1 MSFRKRLYNNMISTY
16 IMGLAHY
23 MAKELMR
30 EIGNKSREFFEF
42 VMPAIDMYE
51 EGSELVVLIDLPG
64 FSKQDISL
72 RILDNVLSIIAKRQS
87 EDNKI
92 IGTVYIRQRPL
103 HINKK
108 VPLPIKVTEED
119 QVLGSAT
126 YIDGVV
132 TLRIPIPRYNT
143 IPIS

>member
-1 MSFRKRLYNNMISTY
+1 
-16 IMGLAHY
+16 MGFGQY

-30 EIGNKSREFFEF
+30 ELGNRSREFFEF

-51 EGSELVVLIDLPG
+51 DGSDLVVLIDLPG

-87 EDNKI
+87 EENKI
-92 IGTVYIRQRPL
+92 MGTVYIRQRPL

-132 TLRIPIPRYNT
+132 TLRIPIPKYNT

>member
-1 MSFRKRLYNNMISTY
+1 
-16 IMGLAHY
+16 

-30 EIGNKSREFFEF
+30 ELGNKSREFYEF
-42 VMPAIDMYE
+42 VMPALDMYE
-51 EGSELVVLIDLPG
+51 DGSDLVILIDLPG

-72 RILDNVLSIIAKRQS
+72 RILDNVLTISAKRQKD
-87 EDNKI
+87 EYTNT
-92 IGTVYIRQRPL
+92 GTIYIRQRPL
-103 HINKK
+103 YINKK
-108 VPLPIKVTEED
+108 VPLPIRVTEED

-126 YIDGVV
+126 YVEGVV

>member
-1 MSFRKRLYNNMISTY
+1 
-16 IMGLAHY
+16 MGFGQY

-30 EIGNKSREFFEF
+30 ELGNKSREFFEF
-42 VMPAIDMYE
+42 VMPALDMYE
-51 EGSELVVLIDLPG
+51 DGSDLVILIDLPG

-72 RILDNVLSIIAKRQS
+72 RILENVLSISAKRQRNES
-87 EDNKI
+87 TST
-92 IGTVYIRQRPL
+92 GTVYFQQRPL

-108 VPLPIKVTEED
+108 VPLPIKVIEED

-126 YIDGVV
+126 YVDGVV

>member
-1 MSFRKRLYNNMISTY
+1 
-16 IMGLAHY
+16 MGFGQY
-23 MAKELMR
+23 MAKEMMR
-30 EIGNKSREFFEF
+30 ELGNKSREFFEF
-42 VMPAIDMYE
+42 VMPALDMYE
-51 EGSELVVLIDLPG
+51 DGSDLVVLIDLPG

-72 RILDNVLSIIAKRQS
+72 RILENVLSISAKRQRD
-87 EDNKI
+87 EKTNA
-92 IGTVYIRQRPL
+92 GTVYFQQRPL

-126 YIDGVV
+126 YVDGVV
-132 TLRIPIPRYNT
+132 TLRIPIPRYST

>member
-1 MSFRKRLYNNMISTY
+1 
-16 IMGLAHY
+16 
-23 MAKELMR
+23 MANELMR
-30 EIGNKSREFFEF
+30 ELGNRSREFFEF
-42 VMPAIDMYE
+42 VMPALDMYE
-51 EGSELVVLIDLPG
+51 DGSDLVVLIDLPG

-72 RILDNVLSIIAKRQS
+72 RILDNVLSIIAKRQR
-87 EDNKI
+87 EENKI
-92 IGTVYIRQRPL
+92 MGTVYIRQRPL

>member
-1 MSFRKRLYNNMISTY
+1 
-16 IMGLAHY
+16 MGFGQY

-30 EIGNKSREFFEF
+30 ELGNRSREFFEF

-51 EGSELVVLIDLPG
+51 DGSDLVVLIDLPG

-87 EDNKI
+87 EENKI
-92 IGTVYIRQRPL
+92 MGTVYIRQRPL

>member
-1 MSFRKRLYNNMISTY
+1 
-16 IMGLAHY
+16 MGFGQY

-30 EIGNKSREFFEF
+30 ELGNKSREFFEF
-42 VMPAIDMYE
+42 VMPALDMYE
-51 EGSELVVLIDLPG
+51 DGSDLVILIDLPG

-72 RILDNVLSIIAKRQS
+72 RILDNVLSISAKRQRNES
-87 EDNKI
+87 TGT
-92 IGTVYIRQRPL
+92 GTVYFQQRPL

-126 YIDGVV
+126 YVDGVV

>member
-1 MSFRKRLYNNMISTY
+1 
-16 IMGLAHY
+16 MGFGLY

-30 EIGNKSREFFEF
+30 ELGNKSREFFEF
-42 VMPAIDMYE
+42 VMPALDMYE
-51 EGSELVVLIDLPG
+51 DGSDLVILIDLPG

-72 RILDNVLSIIAKRQS
+72 RILGSVLSISARRQR
-87 EDNKI
+87 DDDTN
-92 IGTVYIRQRPL
+92 IGTVYFHQRPL

-126 YIDGVV
+126 YVDGVV
-132 TLRIPIPRYNT
+132 TLRIPIPRYST

>member
-1 MSFRKRLYNNMISTY
+1 
-16 IMGLAHY
+16 MGFGQY
-23 MAKELMR
+23 MANELMR
-30 EIGNKSREFFEF
+30 ELGNRSREFFEF
-42 VMPAIDMYE
+42 VMPALDMYE
-51 EGSELVVLIDLPG
+51 DGSDLVVLIDLPG

-72 RILDNVLSIIAKRQS
+72 RILDNVLSIIAKRQR
-87 EDNKI
+87 EENKI
-92 IGTVYIRQRPL
+92 MGTVYIRQRPL

-108 VPLPIKVTEED
+108 VPLPIRVTEED

>member
-1 MSFRKRLYNNMISTY
+1 
-16 IMGLAHY
+16 
-23 MAKELMR
+23 
-30 EIGNKSREFFEF
+30 
-42 VMPAIDMYE
+42 MPAIDMYE
-51 EGSELVVLIDLPG
+51 DGSDLVVLIDLPG

-87 EDNKI
+87 EENKI
-92 IGTVYIRQRPL
+92 MGTVYIRQRPL

>member
-1 MSFRKRLYNNMISTY
+1 
-16 IMGLAHY
+16 MGFGQY

-30 EIGNKSREFFEF
+30 ELGNKSREFFEF
-42 VMPAIDMYE
+42 VMPALDMYE
-51 EGSELVVLIDLPG
+51 DGSDLVVLIDLPG

-72 RILDNVLSIIAKRQS
+72 RILDNVLSISAKRQN
-87 EDNKI
+87 DVNTR
-92 IGTVYIRQRPL
+92 IGTVYFQQRPL
-103 HINKK
+103 HIDKK

-119 QVLGSAT
+119 QVLGSAI
-126 YIDGVV
+126 YVDGVV

>member
-1 MSFRKRLYNNMISTY
+1 
-16 IMGLAHY
+16 MGFAHY

-30 EIGNKSREFFEF
+30 EFGNKSREFFEF

-72 RILDNVLSIIAKRQS
+72 RIQEGNVLSINAKRQKEGES
-87 EDNKI
+87 RADTI
-92 IGTVYIRQRPL
+92 YLQQRPL
-103 HINKK
+103 RINKK
-108 VPLPIKVTEED
+108 VPLPITVTEED
-119 QVLGSAT
+119 HVLGSAT
-126 YIDGVV
+126 YADGIV
-132 TLRIPIPRYNT
+132 TLRIPIPRHNT

>member
-1 MSFRKRLYNNMISTY
+1 
-16 IMGLAHY
+16 
-23 MAKELMR
+23 MANELMR
-30 EIGNKSREFFEF
+30 ELGNRSREFFEF
-42 VMPAIDMYE
+42 VMPPLDIYE
-51 EGSELVVLIDLPG
+51 DGSDLVVLIDLPG

-72 RILDNVLSIIAKRQS
+72 RIVDNVLSIIAKRQR
-87 EDNKI
+87 EENKI
-92 IGTVYIRQRPL
+92 MGTVYIRQRPL
-103 HINKK
+103 YINKK

>member
-1 MSFRKRLYNNMISTY
+1 
-16 IMGLAHY
+16 MGFGQY

-30 EIGNKSREFFEF
+30 ELANKSREFFEF
-42 VMPAIDMYE
+42 VMPALDIYE
-51 EGSELVVLIDLPG
+51 DGSDLVILIDLPG

-72 RILDNVLSIIAKRQS
+72 RILDNVLSISAKRQR
-87 EDNKI
+87 NKSTST
-92 IGTVYIRQRPL
+92 GTVYFQQRPL

-108 VPLPIKVTEED
+108 IPLPIKVTEED

-126 YIDGVV
+126 YVDGVV

>member
-1 MSFRKRLYNNMISTY
+1 
-16 IMGLAHY
+16 

-30 EIGNKSREFFEF
+30 ELGNKSREFFEF
-42 VMPAIDMYE
+42 VMPALDMYE
-51 EGSELVVLIDLPG
+51 EGSDLVVVIDLPG

-72 RILDNVLSIIAKRQS
+72 RILDNVLSISAKRQRDENS
-87 EDNKI
+87 ST
-92 IGTVYIRQRPL
+92 GTVYFQQRPL
-103 HINKK
+103 RINKK

-126 YIDGVV
+126 YIDGIV

>member
-1 MSFRKRLYNNMISTY
+1 
-16 IMGLAHY
+16 MGFGQY

-30 EIGNKSREFFEF
+30 ELGNKSREFYEF
-42 VMPAIDMYE
+42 VMPALDMYE
-51 EGSELVVLIDLPG
+51 DGSDLVILIDLPG

-72 RILDNVLSIIAKRQS
+72 RILDNVLTISAKRQKD
-87 EDNKI
+87 EYTN
-92 IGTVYIRQRPL
+92 IGTIYTRQRPL
-103 HINKK
+103 YINKK
-108 VPLPIKVTEED
+108 VPLPIRVTEED

-126 YIDGVV
+126 YVEGVV

>member
-1 MSFRKRLYNNMISTY
+1 
-16 IMGLAHY
+16 

-30 EIGNKSREFFEF
+30 ELGNRSREFFEF
-42 VMPAIDMYE
+42 VMPALDMYE
-51 EGSELVVLIDLPG
+51 DGSDLVVLIDLPG

-72 RILDNVLSIIAKRQS
+72 RILDNVLSIIAKRQR
-87 EDNKI
+87 EENKI
-92 IGTVYIRQRPL
+92 MGTVYIRQRPL

>member
-1 MSFRKRLYNNMISTY
+1 
-16 IMGLAHY
+16 MGFAHY

-30 EIGNKSREFFEF
+30 EFGNKSREFFEF

-72 RILDNVLSIIAKRQS
+72 RIQEGNVLSINAKRQKEGES
-87 EDNKI
+87 RADTI
-92 IGTVYIRQRPL
+92 YLQQRPL
-103 HINKK
+103 RINKK
-108 VPLPIKVTEED
+108 VPLPIAVTEED
-119 QVLGSAT
+119 HVLGSAT
-126 YIDGVV
+126 YADGIV
-132 TLRIPIPRYNT
+132 TLRIPIPRHNT

>member
-1 MSFRKRLYNNMISTY
+1 
-16 IMGLAHY
+16 MGLAHY
-23 MAKELMR
+23 MAEELIR
-30 EIGNKSREFFEF
+30 EIGNKTREFFEF

-51 EGSELVVLIDLPG
+51 EGSELVVIIDLPG

-72 RILDNVLSIIAKRQS
+72 RILGNILSINARRQKEQDS
-87 EDNKI
+87 RADTI
-92 IGTVYIRQRPL
+92 YIQQRPL

-108 VPLPIKVTEED
+108 VQLPITVTEED

-126 YIDGVV
+126 YTNGIV

>member
-1 MSFRKRLYNNMISTY
+1 
-16 IMGLAHY
+16 MGLGYY

-30 EIGNKSREFFEF
+30 EIGNRTREFYEF
-42 VMPAIDMYE
+42 VMPAVDMYE
-51 EGSELVVLIDLPG
+51 DDSDLVLLIDLPG

-72 RILDNVLSIIAKRQS
+72 KLLDNVLSINAKR
-87 EDNKI
+87 EATGHDI
-92 IGTVYIRQRPL
+92 TGGTYVRQRPL

-108 VPLPIKVTEED
+108 IPLPIRVTEED
-119 QVLGSAT
+119 KVLGSAK
-126 YIDGVV
+126 YVDGVV

>member
-1 MSFRKRLYNNMISTY
+1 
-16 IMGLAHY
+16 MGFGQY
-23 MAKELMR
+23 MANELMR
-30 EIGNKSREFFEF
+30 ELGNKSREFFEF
-42 VMPAIDMYE
+42 VMPALDMYE
-51 EGSELVVLIDLPG
+51 EGSDLVVLIDLPG

-72 RILDNVLSIIAKRQS
+72 RILDNVLSISAKRQRNENS
-87 EDNKI
+87 ST
-92 IGTVYIRQRPL
+92 GTVYFQQRPL
-103 HINKK
+103 RINKK

-126 YIDGVV
+126 YIDGIV

>member
-1 MSFRKRLYNNMISTY
+1 
-16 IMGLAHY
+16 MGFGQY

-30 EIGNKSREFFEF
+30 ELGNKSREFYEF
-42 VMPAIDMYE
+42 VMPALDMYE
-51 EGSELVVLIDLPG
+51 DGSDLVILIDLPG

-72 RILDNVLSIIAKRQS
+72 RILDNVLTISAKRQKD
-87 EDNKI
+87 EYTNT
-92 IGTVYIRQRPL
+92 GTIYIRQRPL
-103 HINKK
+103 YINKK
-108 VPLPIKVTEED
+108 VPLPIRVTEED

-126 YIDGVV
+126 YVEGVV

>member
-1 MSFRKRLYNNMISTY
+1 
-16 IMGLAHY
+16 

-30 EIGNKSREFFEF
+30 ELGNKSREFYEF
-42 VMPAIDMYE
+42 VMPALDMYE
-51 EGSELVVLIDLPG
+51 DGSDLVILIDLPG

-72 RILDNVLSIIAKRQS
+72 RILDNVLTISAKRQKD
-87 EDNKI
+87 EYTNTAI
-92 IGTVYIRQRPL
+92 YIRQRPL

-108 VPLPIKVTEED
+108 VPLPIRVTEED

-126 YIDGVV
+126 YVEGVV

>member
-1 MSFRKRLYNNMISTY
+1 
-16 IMGLAHY
+16 MGFGQY

-30 EIGNKSREFFEF
+30 ELGNKSREFFEF
-42 VMPAIDMYE
+42 VMPALDMYE
-51 EGSELVVLIDLPG
+51 EGSDLVVLIDLPG

-72 RILDNVLSIIAKRQS
+72 RISDNVLSISAKRQRDENPS
-87 EDNKI
+87 T
-92 IGTVYIRQRPL
+92 GTVYFQQRPL

-108 VPLPIKVTEED
+108 IPLPIKVTEED

-126 YIDGVV
+126 YVDGIV

>member
-1 MSFRKRLYNNMISTY
+1 
-16 IMGLAHY
+16 

-30 EIGNKSREFFEF
+30 ELGNKSREFYEF
-42 VMPAIDMYE
+42 VMPALDMYE
-51 EGSELVVLIDLPG
+51 DGSDLVILIDLPG

-72 RILDNVLSIIAKRQS
+72 RILDNVLSISARRQRDES
-87 EDNKI
+87 TST
-92 IGTVYIRQRPL
+92 GTVYFQQRPL

-126 YIDGVV
+126 YVDGIV

>member
-1 MSFRKRLYNNMISTY
+1 
-16 IMGLAHY
+16 MGFGQY

-30 EIGNKSREFFEF
+30 ELGNKSREFFEF
-42 VMPAIDMYE
+42 VMPALDMYE
-51 EGSELVVLIDLPG
+51 DGSDLVILIDLPG

-72 RILDNVLSIIAKRQS
+72 RILDNVLSISAKSQRNES
-87 EDNKI
+87 TSA
-92 IGTVYIRQRPL
+92 GTVYFQQRPL
-103 HINKK
+103 RINKK

-126 YIDGVV
+126 YVDGVV

>member
-1 MSFRKRLYNNMISTY
+1 
-16 IMGLAHY
+16 MGFGQY
-23 MAKELMR
+23 MAKEMMR
-30 EIGNKSREFFEF
+30 ELGNKSREFFEF
-42 VMPAIDMYE
+42 VMPALDMYE
-51 EGSELVVLIDLPG
+51 DGSDLVVLIDLPG

-72 RILDNVLSIIAKRQS
+72 RILENVLSISAKRQRDEKTS
-87 EDNKI
+87 A
-92 IGTVYIRQRPL
+92 GTNYFQQRPL

-126 YIDGVV
+126 YVDGVV
-132 TLRIPIPRYNT
+132 TLRIPIPRYST

>member
-1 MSFRKRLYNNMISTY
+1 
-16 IMGLAHY
+16 

-30 EIGNKSREFFEF
+30 ELGNKSREFFEF

-51 EGSELVVLIDLPG
+51 DGSDLVVLIDLPG

-72 RILDNVLSIIAKRQS
+72 RILNNVLSISARRQRD
-87 EDNKI
+87 ENTTT
-92 IGTVYIRQRPL
+92 GTVYFQQRPI

-108 VPLPIKVTEED
+108 IPLPIKVTEED

-126 YIDGVV
+126 YVDGIV
-132 TLRIPIPRYNT
+132 TLRVPIPKYNT

>member
-1 MSFRKRLYNNMISTY
+1 
-16 IMGLAHY
+16 MGFGQY

-30 EIGNKSREFFEF
+30 ELGNKSREFYEF
-42 VMPAIDMYE
+42 VMPALDMYE
-51 EGSELVVLIDLPG
+51 DGSDLVILIDLPG

-72 RILDNVLSIIAKRQS
+72 RILDNVLTISAKRQKD
-87 EDNKI
+87 EYTNTDTI
-92 IGTVYIRQRPL
+92 YIRQRPL
-103 HINKK
+103 YINKK
-108 VPLPIKVTEED
+108 VPLPIRVTEED

-126 YIDGVV
+126 YVEGVV

>member
-1 MSFRKRLYNNMISTY
+1 
-16 IMGLAHY
+16 MGLGQY

-30 EIGNKSREFFEF
+30 ELGNRSREFYEF
-42 VMPAIDMYE
+42 VMPAMDMYE
-51 EGSELVVLIDLPG
+51 DGSDLVVLIDLPG

-72 RILDNVLSIIAKRQS
+72 RLVDNTLSVNAKR
-87 EDNKI
+87 ERDEHEI
-92 IGTVYIRQRPL
+92 TGTVYFLQRPL
-103 HINKK
+103 NIDKR

-119 QVLGSAT
+119 KVLGSAK
-126 YIDGVV
+126 YVDGVV

>member
-1 MSFRKRLYNNMISTY
+1 
-16 IMGLAHY
+16 MGFGQY

-30 EIGNKSREFFEF
+30 ELGNKSREFFEF
-42 VMPAIDMYE
+42 VMPALDMYE
-51 EGSELVVLIDLPG
+51 DGSDLVILIDLPG

-72 RILDNVLSIIAKRQS
+72 RILDNVLSISAKRQRNES
-87 EDNKI
+87 TST
-92 IGTVYIRQRPL
+92 GTVHFQQRPL

-126 YIDGVV
+126 YVDGVV

>member
-1 MSFRKRLYNNMISTY
+1 
-16 IMGLAHY
+16 MGFGQY

-30 EIGNKSREFFEF
+30 ELGNKSREFFEF
-42 VMPAIDMYE
+42 VMPALDMYE
-51 EGSELVVLIDLPG
+51 DGSDLVILIDLPG

-72 RILDNVLSIIAKRQS
+72 RILDNVLSISAKRLRNES
-87 EDNKI
+87 TST
-92 IGTVYIRQRPL
+92 GAVYFHQRPL

-126 YIDGVV
+126 YVDGVV

>member
-1 MSFRKRLYNNMISTY
+1 
-16 IMGLAHY
+16 MGLAHY
-23 MAKELMR
+23 MAEELIR
-30 EIGNKSREFFEF
+30 EIGNKTREFFEF

-51 EGSELVVLIDLPG
+51 DGSELVVIIDLPG

-72 RILDNVLSIIAKRQS
+72 RILGNILSIKARRQKEQDS
-87 EDNKI
+87 SADTI
-92 IGTVYIRQRPL
+92 YLQQRPL
-103 HINKK
+103 RINKK
-108 VPLPIKVTEED
+108 VQLPITVTEED

-126 YIDGVV
+126 YTNGIV

>member
-1 MSFRKRLYNNMISTY
+1 
-16 IMGLAHY
+16 MGFGQY

-30 EIGNKSREFFEF
+30 ELGNKSREFFEF
-42 VMPAIDMYE
+42 VMPALDMYE
-51 EGSELVVLIDLPG
+51 DGSDLVILIDLPG

-72 RILDNVLSIIAKRQS
+72 RILDNVLSISAKRQRNES
-87 EDNKI
+87 TST
-92 IGTVYIRQRPL
+92 GTVYFQQRPL

-126 YIDGVV
+126 YVDGIV